1 MKHQFSFGPNESYFC
16 NGVKGVAYSDQ
27 GLPQE
32 VLSILTNA
40 NMGSPQDVAFAVEQG
55 LYLMR
60 WSAKDGK
67 DYKATG
73 EIPSDS
79 NYARLVRFVNDAKP
93 TRTTFGPGFSY
104 FSISTSGY
112 SWQNIPP
119 ALEEDI
125 HSRIKIRQ
133 PTCMALG
140 INGAFVA
147 IYNDSTVSFNLH
159 GQYPNAEQTIRNSPN
174 RGGLVYIALSPF
186 RAGLFYAV
194 YGDGGAP
201 FYLPLAWH
209 ESVGGTRP
217 IAQEPSVPA
226 ATQQPSVP
234 AAQRPSVPAA
244 ARTPSPPT
252 VHHHPFAQKPSVPA
266 ATQKLSVPA
275 ATKKPSV
282 PAAAR
287 PPSAP
292 RVHHHTTLEQKLETG
307 QQILDLATGFTA
319 LFFAAQNND

>member
-16 NGVKGVAYSDQ
+16 NGVQGVAYSDQ

-32 VLSILTNA
+32 VSSILTNA
-40 NMGSPQDVAFAVEQG
+40 NIGSPQDVAFAVEQG
-55 LYLMR
+55 SYLMC

-67 DYKATG
+67 DYKTAG
-73 EIPSDS
+73 EITSGS

-119 ALEEDI
+119 ALEDDI

-133 PTCMALG
+133 PTCVALG
-140 INGAFVA
+140 INGAYVA
-147 IYNDSTVSFNLH
+147 IYNDGTVSFNLH
-159 GQYPNAEQTIRNSPN
+159 GQYLNAEETIRNSPN

-226 ATQQPSVP
+226 A
-234 AAQRPSVPAA
+234 AW
-244 ARTPSPPT
+244 TPSPP
-252 VHHHPFAQKPSVPA
+252 VHHHPIAQKPSVPA
-266 ATQKLSVPA
+266 ATEKPSVPA
-275 ATKKPSV
+275 ATKKPSA

-292 RVHHHTTLEQKLETG
+292 RVHHHTTLQEKVETG